1 MLQATRRLLRTGVPP
16 DSAQADERYHAI
28 VSYLAVLSHRGI
40 DTESVLKIALMSDV
54 VVSLVAPALV
64 NLASCSRRRPRNGT
78 GREPFRMGNAPQAG
92 GRGKVRSAA
101 ID

>member
-1 MLQATRRLLRTGVPP
+1 VLQATRRLLRTGVPP

-64 NLASCSRRRPRNGT
+64 NLVAPDVDPET
-78 GREPFRMGNAPQAG
+78 APDGNLSEWGMLLKLGARQG
-92 GRGKVRSAA
+92 
-101 ID
+101 